1 MRLMMKKSII
11 IIFSFTLIVLFTGMC
26 TISFAEFEIDL
37 IASKN
42 NVEINEEFDITVNAN
57 NTEIAAFT
65 IWLYFDNEKVDCISS
80 GDDINVIDNRVLYTW
95 ISESGTNENLN
106 ELVRIKF
113 KAKQEGIAS
122 FSIIGEF
129 YNQNGEK
136 IDIKYNQ
143 SEIGIGKNYL
153 IEEQNDTEALNDSNE
168 VVSDNNAKLKIMRLN
183 KEGVN
188 PNFNQ
193 DINEYYLIVDENTK
207 ELDITAIP
215 ANEGAEVQIIGNEN
229 LKNGLNQ
236 IRITVIS
243 KDKSNTENY
252 LINITKTNDEEAA
265 NANLEMLAVENYTLS
280 PDYQETVTN
289 YAIEVSNET
298 QNLNILA
305 IPTNEKAKVQIS
317 GNEDI
322 KIGENQLIITVTAT
336 NGITNKK
343 YIINVHRR
351 NEEEEI
357 IHNEEQQNI
366 IEEANQVIEET
377 NNDNN
382 MDNAQETHEENNKE
396 ETIENNIIMIIGI
409 VLSIIVMGIV
419 VIRIKKKSK

>member
-1 MRLMMKKSII
+1 M
-11 IIFSFTLIVLFTGMC
+11 
-26 TISFAEFEIDL
+26 
-37 IASKN
+37 
-42 NVEINEEFDITVNAN
+42 
-57 NTEIAAFT
+57 
-65 IWLYFDNEKVDCISS
+65 
-80 GDDINVIDNRVLYTW
+80 
-95 ISESGTNENLN
+95 
-106 ELVRIKF
+106 
-113 KAKQEGIAS
+113 
-122 FSIIGEF
+122 
-129 YNQNGEK
+129 
-136 IDIKYNQ
+136 
-143 SEIGIGKNYL
+143 
-153 IEEQNDTEALNDSNE
+153 
-168 VVSDNNAKLKIMRLN
+168 
-183 KEGVN
+183 
-188 PNFNQ
+188 
-193 DINEYYLIVDENTK
+193 
-207 ELDITAIP
+207 
-215 ANEGAEVQIIGNEN
+215 
-229 LKNGLNQ
+229 
-236 IRITVIS
+236 
-243 KDKSNTENY
+243 
-252 LINITKTNDEEAA
+252 INITKTNDEEAA

-322 KIGENQLIITVTAT
+322 KIGENQVIITVTAT